1 MDIMA
6 LARKVWSVS
15 SITGNARWQI
25 EVYLVY
31 EEGVESKSSQGKNGD
46 WVFYHNTMR
55 TLHNILG
62 PNFSLC

>member
-31 EEGVESKSSQGKNGD
+31 EEGVESKSSQGKK
-46 WVFYHNTMR
+46 WW
-55 TLHNILG
+55 LSIL
-62 PNFSLC
+62 P